1 MNYQITS
8 DNMTVSPSMDSL
20 AKTKFERV
28 SKRFPEVE
36 EDAKFARIVLN
47 TAPNETFQ
55 VKANITIG
63 GKEYFSDDTDFNLET
78 AMINTVEEIL
88 QMIEKNKDT
97 QDRTA
102 LKEEIDLVEE
112 IE

>member
-36 EDAKFARIVLN
+36 EGAKFARIVLN
-47 TAPNETFQ
+47 TAPNETFH
-55 VKANITIG
+55 VKANITVG
-63 GKEYFSDDTDFNLET
+63 GKEYFSDDTDYTLET
-78 AMINTVEEIL
+78 AIINTVEEIL
-88 QMIEKNKDT
+88 QMIEKGKDV
-97 QDRTA
+97 QDKTA
-102 LKEEIDLVEE
+102 LKEEIDLLEE